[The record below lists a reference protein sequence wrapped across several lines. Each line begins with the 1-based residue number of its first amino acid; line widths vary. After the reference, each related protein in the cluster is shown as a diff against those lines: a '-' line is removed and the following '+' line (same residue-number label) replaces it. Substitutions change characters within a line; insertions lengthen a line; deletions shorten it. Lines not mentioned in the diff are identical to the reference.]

1 MTETSDPLEIGV
13 GAGPVELDWIHV
25 AEVHDDDDDLFIRSE
40 RDLPV
45 VDNIMKIFYI
55 NFLGSL

>member
-25 AEVHDDDDDLFIRSE
+25 AEVHDDEDDLFIRSE
-40 RDLPV
+40 FQNESR
-45 VDNIMKIFYI
+45 
-55 NFLGSL
+55 FLSSP